1 MSGVY
6 CALANHF
13 DYDEDWRW
21 RPTIVNYWKN
31 DEKDFKDGA
40 NDDKTNH
47 IEAGSAVEALPP
59 PKACLSQVWKYFLLQ
74 KNSFSIKIL
83 TVRLESSESTTRL
96 PDAWWTSVVFF
107 VNFVVFKE
115 RSRCWYFCQLPTSH
129 CYVVVDLAVSVLTS
143 SQMALAIVNWQ
154 CCLLVLNFSGSRRW
168 RKVGEEVRGRGGYWD
183 EEDDEEEED
192 EGGEE
197 EKEEEVQLEASR
209 TGSTSSSRIGWVVGA
224 ARRQVEASEAGA
236 ATSKPH
242 HHTKIGHP
250 KIWQCLFASCI
261 H

>member
-1 MSGVY
+1 MI
-6 CALANHF
+6 
-13 DYDEDWRW
+13 D
-21 RPTIVNYWKN
+21 
-31 DEKDFKDGA
+31 
-40 NDDKTNH
+40 DDKTHH

-59 PKACLSQVWKYFLLQ
+59 PKACLSQVWKYFLSQ
-74 KNSFSIKIL
+74 KLSFSIKIL

-197 EKEEEVQLEASR
+197 EKEEEVQLEASTASASSKQQQLAAGR
-209 TGSTSSSRIGWVVGA
+209 WKFSRLVAPAGKPNQTAAQTFLKTSHQSPNPNFLESILVSSDGF
-224 ARRQVEASEAGA
+224 
-236 ATSKPH
+236 
-242 HHTKIGHP
+242 
-250 KIWQCLFASCI
+250 L
-261 H
+261 

>member
-1 MSGVY
+1 MMTKLTTSK
-6 CALANHF
+6 L
-13 DYDEDWRW
+13 D
-21 RPTIVNYWKN
+21 
-31 DEKDFKDGA
+31 
-40 NDDKTNH
+40 
-47 IEAGSAVEALPP
+47 L
-59 PKACLSQVWKYFLLQ
+59 LSKRFLLPRLAWV
-74 KNSFSIKIL
+74 KFENISFCKKTSFSIKIL

-197 EKEEEVQLEASR
+197 EEEEEVQLEASR
-209 TGSTSSSRIGWVVGA
+209 TD
-224 ARRQVEASEAGA
+224 
-236 ATSKPH
+236 SKQQQQQN
-242 HHTKIGHP
+242 
-250 KIWQCLFASCI
+250 WDE
-261 H
+261 